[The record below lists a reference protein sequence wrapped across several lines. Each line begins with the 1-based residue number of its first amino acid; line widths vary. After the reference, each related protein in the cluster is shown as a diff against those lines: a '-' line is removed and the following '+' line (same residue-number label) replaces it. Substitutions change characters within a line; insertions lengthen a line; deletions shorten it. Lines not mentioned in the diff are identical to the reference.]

1 MNKEHDID
9 SWVVC
14 VDLVKAFDSIHHEL
28 MFELLK
34 KLVSL
39 IAL

>member
-9 SWVVC
+9 YWAAFI
-14 VDLVKAFDSIHHEL
+14 DLVKSFDSIQHEL

-39 IAL
+39 